1 MTDEQSKPTKRSV
14 AVGCDGDDHVKEQP
28 QLQSDKGIVEAT
40 SVADQ
45 TEKKLLVALL
55 PDSAPRILSTQAAA
69 STPLPLPDIPTS
81 SLHHSNNSCDEHSSS
96 KVEASLSM
104 TPRTPP
110 EVVSS
115 SQSSQPPLPPS
126 SVEEQL
132 DRRLVSSLSASSP
145 LSQPPRVTAVTT
157 SVVIATAPKTPPVAG
172 ISVGSFDDSIECFS
186 LSSPSH
192 HRSAADKENDELA
205 YLDSQGSDEAVVPLQ
220 ALRSRLEEIEY
231 ALTQQERA
239 FAEEFGSEA
248 LTKI

>member
-1 MTDEQSKPTKRSV
+1 M
-14 AVGCDGDDHVKEQP
+14 
-28 QLQSDKGIVEAT
+28 
-40 SVADQ
+40 
-45 TEKKLLVALL
+45 
-55 PDSAPRILSTQAAA
+55 
-69 STPLPLPDIPTS
+69 
-81 SLHHSNNSCDEHSSS
+81 
-96 KVEASLSM
+96 
-104 TPRTPP
+104 
-110 EVVSS
+110 
-115 SQSSQPPLPPS
+115 
-126 SVEEQL
+126 
-132 DRRLVSSLSASSP
+132 
-145 LSQPPRVTAVTT
+145 
-157 SVVIATAPKTPPVAG
+157 IATAPKTPPVAG